1 MNNDWTQFHHLDN
14 IQPFQV
20 AWSCDPFGYQAAEGV
35 MQRVNLVTGES
46 TELGPITPASNN
58 YNAIGFNPIDH
69 VLWGYDNNR
78 GTVVEINPDL
88 TTTSVSIPG
97 LPSGPYFVGDV
108 DKDGHYY
115 LFSQNPS
122 TSYYSIDVNPG
133 SPTYLQVEPHSLST
147 TTDAKDWGFNPIDNQ
162 LYGVNSSGQVVK
174 VDPLTGTVTVLPTT
188 GVPPAPE
195 NDQYGA
201 VFFDPDGALYAIHN
215 SNGVVYRITF
225 SGDPT
230 DAATGVQ
237 FSQSKP
243 AFFNDGARCV
253 ASPLNLLDIGNHKT
267 VDLTRACT
275 GDVLTYTVTVTNQ
288 GSVLDTINTV
298 FHDNIPTGTTFILN
312 SVTVDGIPI
321 SGNPTD
327 GILLGNISP
336 SPGPGNTRTITFQVL
351 VGANPPNPIVN
362 QASVSA
368 DNSATAVSN
377 EVSTQV
383 IHATLT
389 VVKEAD
395 VGAVQCSGHIMY
407 TISITNE
414 GPDDLNQITVL
425 DPIDPKTTFVHNS
438 VTVDGVPRAGAD
450 PTAGILISSF
460 PAGTMKVIQFQV
472 QVVPNTSGW
481 IYNTAQAIS
490 CGTNI
495 FTSNQS
501 RVKICPCNV
510 Q

>member
-1 MNNDWTQFHHLDN
+1 MNNNWTQFDN

-20 AWSCDPFGYQAAEGV
+20 AWPCDPFGYQAASGV
-35 MQRVNLVTGES
+35 MYRVNLVTGES

-58 YNAIGFNPIDH
+58 YNAIGFNPMDN

-88 TTTSVSIPG
+88 TTTPVSVPG

-108 DKDGHYY
+108 NADGHYY
-115 LFSQNPS
+115 LFPS
-122 TSYYSIDVNPG
+122 TGGSTFYVIDVNPS
-133 SPTYLQVEPHSLST
+133 SPTYLNVETRTLSS

-162 LYGVNSSGQVVK
+162 LYGVENSGQVVK
-174 VDPLTGTVTVLPTT
+174 VDPLTGALTVLPTT
-188 GVPPAPE
+188 GLPPAPDP
-195 NDQYGA
+195 DQYGA
-201 VFFDPDGALYAIHN
+201 VFFAPDGALYTIHN

-225 SGDPT
+225 SGTPT
-230 DAATGVQ
+230 DAATGVV
-237 FSQSKP
+237 FSQSTP

-253 ASPLNLLDIGNHKT
+253 ASPLNLLDIGNNKT
-267 VDLTRACT
+267 VDLARACT
-275 GDVLTYTVTVTNQ
+275 GDILTYTVTVTNQ
-288 GSVLDTINTV
+288 GSVLDAINAV
-298 FHDNIPTGTTFILN
+298 FHDTIPTGTTFIPN
-312 SVTVDGIPI
+312 SVTVDGVPTP
-321 SGNPTD
+321 GNPND
-327 GILLGNISP
+327 GIPLGNISP

-362 QASVSA
+362 QARVSA

-383 IHATLT
+383 IQATLT
-389 VVKEAD
+389 VIKEAD
-395 VGAVQCSGHIMY
+395 VGAVQCSEPITY

-414 GPDDLNQITVL
+414 GPDDLNQIEVL
-425 DPIDPKTTFVHNS
+425 DPIDPKTKFVPNS
-438 VTVDGVPRAGAD
+438 VKVDGVPQTGAD
-450 PTAGILISSF
+450 PTIGFTISPF
-460 PAGTMKVIQFQV
+460 PAHTTKVIQFQV

-490 CGTNI
+490 CGNNI
-495 FTSNQS
+495 FTSNQT